1 MDGEADIIDFGLA
14 VSNPLASQRRTEA
27 GPGADWSADR
37 AVTELHGWHYDK
49 LVRVALLMTGD
60 LPTAEDAVQDAFVSL
75 NLRWRRLR
83 NADSALGYLRKAV
96 VNNALSVPRRPAAA
110 ARNTG
115 ATVRRHQLS
124 AEHEALIRF
133 ERSALV
139 AALRKL
145 STRQRAA
152 VVLRYYGGLSE
163 VEIAAAMGISE
174 GAVKAHASRGI
185 AGLRASWRAAQAEHE
200 GHTLI

>member
-14 VSNPLASQRRTEA
+14 VSDLLASQRLAEAA

-37 AVTELHGWHYDK
+37 AVTELHGWHYHK
-49 LVRVALLMTGD
+49 LVRVALLVTGD

-83 NADSALGYLRKAV
+83 NADSALAYLRKAV
-96 VNNALSVPRRPAAA
+96 VNNALLVLRHRAVA

-115 ATVRRHQLS
+115 AAVRRHEPN
-124 AEHEALIRF
+124 AEHEALIGF
-133 ERSALV
+133 ERSALAV
-139 AALRKL
+139 ALRKL
-145 STRQRAA
+145 SARQRVA

-174 GAVKAHASRGI
+174 GAVRAHASRGM
-185 AGLRASWRAAQAEHE
+185 AALRAELAHGTGGKED
-200 GHTLI
+200 